1 MTLGR
6 YLIRRVGSQGQNKTY
21 LIALKLAQF
30 AFLNK
35 RGQTT
40 PILLLDDIFDKL
52 DASRVEQIIKLVSEN
67 GFGQIFITD
76 TNRKYLDEILLAM
89 NHEDNTELYEKM
101 MEIRVQRAWGEVLG
115 PTIMQYTRN
124 IYVRDKVLHVSL
136 TSSVLR
142 SELTLCRERLGKSLN
157 DYAGASVITNIVFH

>member
-1 MTLGR
+1 MARKDR
-6 YLIRRVGSQGQNKTY
+6 YKTY

-40 PILLLDDIFDKL
+40 PILLLDEIFEKL
-52 DASRVEQIIKLVSEN
+52 DACRVEQIIKLVSEN

-89 NHEDNTELYEKM
+89 NDYYALFRVECGEVQPYGGIKMQRRNTQTLGEVLRDFFEDNTELHEKM
-101 MEIRVQRAWGEVLG
+101 MEIRVQRGWGECIKE
-115 PTIMQYTRN
+115 PTIMQYTR
-124 IYVRDKVLHVSL
+124 
-136 TSSVLR
+136 
-142 SELTLCRERLGKSLN
+142 
-157 DYAGASVITNIVFH
+157 